1 MEKFQLGNT
10 GLDPII
16 VTANDATI
24 ARFGHLNKIV
34 DAINSAANKF
44 DLTFTGAEFRNIGT
58 APLLLIE
65 SSKTIIITSAAVI
78 MTEQT
83 EAFDFNAGAGITTT
97 DISNLQTYAE
107 NIFLTIN
114 GNGVLTV
121 GGDASG
127 SIGQGNAYVVS
138 KSGEDATTG
147 DGIVRILG
155 TYYEIDL

>member
-107 NIFLTIN
+107 NIFDRATKN
-114 GNGVLTV
+114 GL
-121 GGDASG
+121 
-127 SIGQGNAYVVS
+127 Y
-138 KSGEDATTG
+138 
-147 DGIVRILG
+147 
-155 TYYEIDL
+155 